1 MPDETK
7 LGETATPET
16 TPVTSV
22 PSPPVAVAVAD
33 PSADDQALVELLR
46 DAVELDELAGNAAES
61 LVKVTASA
69 QGEIDQ
75 AQHEV
80 NVVNDQAAAKWRELT
95 DALTTRGRKSTVPAI
110 VNMFTAV
117 LIACI
122 TLAISPGCDSAHRN
136 PQASASAAVLCQ
148 LNNVTREIRGLRQ
161 DLNEGLVSQEMCKS
175 ATRRPTLVSILDELA
190 GMRSDLKR
198 TAITAAFTRPRRD
211 PLISEIAQRVE
222 RIEAREA
229 TPTAAPPVTVTGG
242 SPVAKPET
250 TAARKLKLRPCRPG
264 RRCTSCT
271 PLLVCHLACVDL
283 VCDAATD
290 RPLRYWTPVRNLIE
304 NLRPVRRA
312 LKLFR
317 DPQRAAVFA
326 PSVA

>member
-7 LGETATPET
+7 VDETTPVT

-22 PSPPVAVAVAD
+22 PSPPVAVAVPD
-33 PSADDQALVELLR
+33 PSADDRALVELLR
-46 DAVELDELAGNAAES
+46 DAVELDELAGAAAES

-80 NVVNDQAAAKWRELT
+80 NVVNDQATAKWRELT
-95 DALTTRGRKSTVPAI
+95 EALTTRGRKSTVPGI
-110 VNMFTAV
+110 VSMFTAV
-117 LIACI
+117 VIAI
-122 TLAISPGCDSAHRN
+122 MALSISTGCDSAHRN
-136 PQASASAAVLCQ
+136 PQASASAAVLC
-148 LNNVTREIRGLRQ
+148 E
-161 DLNEGLVSQEMCKS
+161 LNEICGHLKAIREEGRGDVIVTADHHDQSEV
-175 ATRRPTLVSILDELA
+175 TLFAIRDELMA
-190 GMRSDLKR
+190 MRSDLRKQ
-198 TAITAAFTRPRRD
+198 AITAAFARPRRD

-271 PLLVCHLACVDL
+271 PLLVQHLVFDDL

-304 NLRPVRRA
+304 NLRPIRRA